1 MKKMTEKGFV
11 EEEKER
17 RRERETFIWYT
28 QTQIRE
34 K

>member
-1 MKKMTEKGFV
+1 MKKMTEKGF
-11 EEEKER
+11 EEEEEER
-17 RRERETFIWYT
+17 RRERETFVWYT